1 MFISKKKHEKQVWDA
16 KLKAFESQAQQ
27 EQEDKLWKLEAE
39 VKKLKKKMRKL
50 EGIVKNGY

>member
-1 MFISKKKHEKQVWDA
+1 MFISKKKHEKQVWEA
-16 KLKAFESQAQQ
+16 KLKAMENAHEQ
-27 EQEDKLWKLEAE
+27 EQETKIWDLERD